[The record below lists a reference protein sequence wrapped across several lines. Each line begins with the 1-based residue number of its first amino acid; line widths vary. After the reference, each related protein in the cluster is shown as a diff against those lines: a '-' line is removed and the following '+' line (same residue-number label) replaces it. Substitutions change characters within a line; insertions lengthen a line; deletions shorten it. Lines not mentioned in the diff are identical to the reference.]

1 MSAINSFH
9 SARGFVHREG
19 GRAMILYFL
28 LCTQTLRPFALLSSS
43 TSLSWHLEDPYCLYL
58 TTLSLSPPPLNP
70 TCFPPSEVFRV
81 NTHSQAL
88 PPGPLHSPRITLAE
102 SNSSSAGQFLG
113 LQSAGYFAKITMII
127 FFPEETHSE
136 CAIKATLF
144 YLGKSWPQE
153 PPGKSVELRVT
164 ER

>member
-1 MSAINSFH
+1 
-9 SARGFVHREG
+9 
-19 GRAMILYFL
+19 MILYFL
-28 LCTQTLRPFALLSSS
+28 LCTQTLRPFALLSPS

-88 PPGPLHSPRITLAE
+88 LPGPLHSPRITLAE
-102 SNSSSAGQFLG
+102 NNSSSAGQFLG

-127 FFPEETHSE
+127 FFSRGNPFRM
-136 CAIKATLF
+136 C
-144 YLGKSWPQE
+144 YKSNSILSWE
-153 PPGKSVELRVT
+153 VLAPGASRQKR
-164 ER
+164 